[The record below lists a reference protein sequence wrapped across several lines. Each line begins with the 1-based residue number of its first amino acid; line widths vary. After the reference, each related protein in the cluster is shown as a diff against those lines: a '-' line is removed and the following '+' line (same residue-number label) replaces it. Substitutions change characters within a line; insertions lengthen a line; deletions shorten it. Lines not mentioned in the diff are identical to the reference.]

1 MHMSLSKRNTVQ
13 EDNLLCTRCSAKSN
27 TERDRE
33 GAWGDETA
41 PGVPPVYLLNC
52 SSLCFPHALVGGR
65 VSWGCR
71 MIGAHACF
79 GGSLFAIL
87 GQ

>member
-1 MHMSLSKRNTVQ
+1 MHTLQCKVEHR
-13 EDNLLCTRCSAKSN
+13 ERGR
-27 TERDRE
+27 ERDRE
-33 GAWGDETA
+33 GALGEGTA